1 MGFTLGVGRRKVCP
15 VSSSFLLPRYRVYTK
30 CEPVCSASI
39 LSTLDLPWMEDNWV
53 QSTLALARFL
63 LPVWG
68 SPSIYVRF
76 TPDVRKIYPASC
88 RFILSV
94 AFPLPMS
101 VCCAHWV
108 VLSLRKV

>member
-1 MGFTLGVGRRKVCP
+1 MGFTLGVGRREVCL
-15 VSSSFLLPRYRVYTK
+15 VSSSFLLPRNRVYTR
-30 CEPVCSASI
+30 CEPFCSASR

-53 QSTLALARFL
+53 PLGRFL

-68 SPSIYVRF
+68 SRVIHVRF

-94 AFPLPMS
+94 AFPLPVR
-101 VCCAHWV
+101 VCCARWV
-108 VLSLRKV
+108 VLSLR